1 MIKEISLKLN
11 EEIKATK
18 QFQEYQSLA
27 KQVKKNEALKKQ
39 EEMLKA
45 MQKQIVSMTYNQDE
59 GVEIVKKNYKEALE
73 NYKNHPLIV
82 NYRYALE
89 NLNELLQYV
98 NDYING
104 GLK

>member
-39 EEMLKA
+39 EE
-45 MQKQIVSMTYNQDE
+45 IVSMTYNQDE

-73 NYKNHPLIV
+73 NYENHPLIV

>member
-1 MIKEISLKLN
+1 MII
-11 EEIKATK
+11 TK
-18 QFQEYQSLA
+18 
-27 KQVKKNEALKKQ
+27 
-39 EEMLKA
+39 
-45 MQKQIVSMTYNQDE
+45 I
-59 GVEIVKKNYKEALE
+59 KEALE
-73 NYKNHPLIV
+73 NYENHPLIV